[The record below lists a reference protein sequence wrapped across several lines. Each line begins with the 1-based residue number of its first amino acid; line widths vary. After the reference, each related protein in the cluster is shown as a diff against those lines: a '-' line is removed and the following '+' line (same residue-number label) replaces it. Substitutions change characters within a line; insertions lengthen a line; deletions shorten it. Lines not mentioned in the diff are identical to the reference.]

1 MQFKKPD
8 ETKLFGQVD
17 VAGSMFKAGHIGA
30 LALVSALALSGCEPE
45 NDESQRQQQQEPEQQ
60 EPQEQAANERPLIE
74 SEENDGGRV
83 C

>member
-8 ETKLFGQVD
+8 ETKLFAQVD